1 MQIITVDLA
10 AKALNVTEGRI
21 RQMLDEGKLKGQKAG
36 RFWLV
41 DARSLKRE
49 AAKREHAR
57 S

>member
-41 DARSLKRE
+41 DARSLNRE
-49 AAKREHAR
+49 MGRREKAA
-57 S
+57 